1 MYLALEDEISFFSLF
16 YLLTIVGDAL
26 VLIDEADVFL
36 EARNSTEIA
45 RNALGKIVLK
55 MYHNSCSAVIS
66 SKFVQLIFF
75 LSFFQ
80 FA

>member
-55 MYHNSCSAVIS
+55 MYHNSCSAVVF
-66 SKFVQLIFF
+66 SKCVQLIFF